1 MSNTIQL
8 KECKYCKEIKSRDDF
23 PVNIMMNDHR
33 ENKCKKCKS
42 EYLKTKNKN
51 RREENNISHF

>member
-1 MSNTIQL
+1 MLNTIQL
-8 KECKYCKEIKSRDDF
+8 KECKYCKETKSRDDF
-23 PVNIMMNDHR
+23 PVNIMMSDHR

-42 EYLKTKNKN
+42 EYIKIKNKK